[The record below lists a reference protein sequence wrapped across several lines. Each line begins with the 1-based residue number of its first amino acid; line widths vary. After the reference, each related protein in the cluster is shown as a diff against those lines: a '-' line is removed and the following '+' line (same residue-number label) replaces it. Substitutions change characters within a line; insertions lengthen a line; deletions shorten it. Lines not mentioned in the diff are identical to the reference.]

1 MIRRINYLR
10 SLAVA
15 TLLLAFSGAVS
26 AQEYREAREKALQYL
41 RANYQQ
47 FGLAQND
54 VADLQI
60 TDAYQSKHNQLT
72 HVWIRQQHQGI
83 PVFNGLIGLH
93 VAATGKVYHLGHRFI
108 TDLDRKVNATAPS
121 MSAAQAVSMAML
133 NLGIKEA
140 APSLKSRINDRN
152 WIFEGG
158 NVSRKEIPVSA
169 SYTKMDDGTVRLSWM
184 MVIDQLNTS
193 DLWTL
198 CVDAQTGEIVEKIN
212 HTVYCVAGHF
222 GHEAAD
228 CPRLHGGERYCQSY
242 HQHPLHWQMLPIMF
256 SHFRQ
261 NRPATALDSW

>member
-60 TDAYQSKHNQLT
+60 TDAYQSKHNQIT

-108 TDLDRKVNATAPS
+108 ADLDRKVNATTPS

-184 MVIDQLNTS
+184 MV
-193 DLWTL
+193 
-198 CVDAQTGEIVEKIN
+198 
-212 HTVYCVAGHF
+212 
-222 GHEAAD
+222 
-228 CPRLHGGERYCQSY
+228 
-242 HQHPLHWQMLPIMF
+242 
-256 SHFRQ
+256 
-261 NRPATALDSW
+261 